1 MNQNQTPLLDAI
13 VDYTRERPTY
23 FKIPGH
29 RYEKGISPRW
39 RQWTGDGIFQFDL
52 TEAEGLDDLHC
63 PEGVI
68 KEAQELAAEIF
79 HAKATYFL
87 VNGTTCGN
95 EAMVLTCAGEKEK
108 IMVPRNAHKSVLMGL
123 ILSGADPVYLMPR
136 FDEKTGLCGNIMP
149 EDVEEGFK
157 KHPDCKGVFLVSPT
171 YYGVCSN
178 IRKIS
183 EICHKNNAILM
194 VDEAHG
200 GHLYFGKKSM
210 GTDKLPQGAILQGA
224 DICAQSMH
232 KVTGSLTQSSLLH
245 VGSDRID
252 RGRLEA
258 NLHMVQSTS
267 PSYLLMTSLDAARYE
282 LAMHGPQML
291 SRALELAENARSRI
305 NRIKGMHCYGKEII
319 NENIYDL
326 DTTRLVI
333 SASDLGITGFELAD
347 RLYEEYRVGLELAD
361 EKNVVAVVTYAN
373 EREDIQ
379 NLVDALEKIAQNTI
393 QSQENIKNFSMPSV
407 PESVLSPRQAYFAPK
422 KRISWENAKG
432 KITGEALIPYP
443 PGIPLVNPGEIITDE
458 IWEYME
464 YYRREKLHFHGP
476 SDKKLDTIQIIE

>member
-1 MNQNQTPLLDAI
+1 
-13 VDYTRERPTY
+13 
-23 FKIPGH
+23 
-29 RYEKGISPRW
+29 
-39 RQWTGDGIFQFDL
+39 
-52 TEAEGLDDLHC
+52 
-63 PEGVI
+63 
-68 KEAQELAAEIF
+68 
-79 HAKATYFL
+79 
-87 VNGTTCGN
+87 
-95 EAMVLTCAGEKEK
+95 
-108 IMVPRNAHKSVLMGL
+108 
-123 ILSGADPVYLMPR
+123 
-136 FDEKTGLCGNIMP
+136 
-149 EDVEEGFK
+149 
-157 KHPDCKGVFLVSPT
+157 
-171 YYGVCSN
+171 
-178 IRKIS
+178 
-183 EICHKNNAILM
+183 M

-245 VGSDRID
+245 VGNDRID